1 MLTNTIERLRSMKMS
16 AFASELER
24 QMEDA
29 GSYGQLGFED
39 RLSLLVDCEWNR
51 RQNNKFN
58 GLINKAKFSDP
69 GAHQVHLRH
78 G

>member
-29 GSYGQLGFED
+29 DSYSQLGFED
-39 RLSLLVDCEWNR
+39 RPALLLDSEWNR
-51 RQNNKFN
+51 CQNNKLSR
-58 GLINKAKFSDP
+58 LISLSSSQIKPAKYR
-69 GAHQVHLRH
+69 QKR
-78 G
+78 